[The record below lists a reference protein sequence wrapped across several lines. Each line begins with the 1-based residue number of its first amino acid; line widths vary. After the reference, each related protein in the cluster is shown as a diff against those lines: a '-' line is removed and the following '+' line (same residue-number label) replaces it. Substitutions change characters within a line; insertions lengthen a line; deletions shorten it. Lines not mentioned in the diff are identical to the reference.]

1 MADNIYTNISDLP
14 TLASVGENT
23 WTPVEVTGKV
33 GKKVDLNTF
42 AEKSAIPTVGT
53 LDTTSSATQ
62 TTSASESLSGTVK
75 LHKVSKTGKYS
86 DLIQLPM
93 LDTTNDSSQSPD
105 NDEVINNTIR
115 LHRISKTG
123 MYKDLQALF
132 DPDYDLSAGSWGYWL
147 EEQSTGGAYY
157 EDDGEVDLILQFYT
171 DWGYSTHLMSGLNT
185 LYYVDYPDEYGTNDG
200 DIPAE
205 KRHPERDYTSLT
217 KLTLLVNND
226 GDSDNIPITT
236 FVLKR
241 LSVSKILNVEV
252 ALYDGQTYW
261 DKENPSLS
269 SITPLTCVSTLKTV
283 DTSKPGIIRVTGEV
297 FEILQ

>member
-1 MADNIYTNISDLP
+1 MADNTYTNISDLP

-42 AEKSAIPTVGT
+42 AEKSAIPPVGT
-53 LDTTSSATQ
+53 LDTTPSATQ
-62 TTSASESLSGTVK
+62 TPSASESLSGIVK

-86 DLIQLPM
+86 DLIQLPK
-93 LDTTNDSSQSPD
+93 LDTKNYTSQTPD
-105 NDEVINNTIR
+105 DKEVIDNTIR

-123 MYKDLQALF
+123 EYKDLQAIF
-132 DPDYDLSAGSWGYWL
+132 DPDDLSTGSWCYWL

-157 EDDGEVDLILQFYT
+157 EDDGDVDLILQFFTNRDY
-171 DWGYSTHLMSGLNT
+171 DTHYASGLNT
-185 LYYVDYPDEYGTNDG
+185 LYYVDYPSEYGTDDS

-205 KRHPERDYTSLT
+205 KRHPTRDYTSLT

-236 FVLKR
+236 FVLQR
-241 LSVSKILNVEV
+241 QPVSKILDVEV
-252 ALYDGQTYW
+252 ALYDGKTDW
-261 DKENPSLS
+261 DMEDPPLS

>member
-1 MADNIYTNISDLP
+1 MADNTYTNISDLP

-53 LDTTSSATQ
+53 LDTTPSATQ

-86 DLIQLPM
+86 DLIQLPK
-93 LDTTNDSSQSPD
+93 LDTNNDSSQSP
-105 NDEVINNTIR
+105 NSREVIDNTIR

-132 DPDYDLSAGSWGYWL
+132 DPGDDLSSGSWAYEL
-147 EEQSTGGAYY
+147 EGQTTGGAYY
-157 EDDGEVDLILQFYT
+157 DDDGDVDLILQFYT
-171 DWGYSTHLMSGLNT
+171 DRDYDTRLTSGLNT
-185 LYYVDYPDEYGTNDG
+185 LYYVDYPSEYGTDG
-200 DIPAE
+200 GNIPDE
-205 KRHPERDYTSLT
+205 KKHSERDYKSLT

-226 GDSDNIPITT
+226 GASDNIPITT
-236 FVLKR
+236 FVLQR
-241 LSVSKILNVEV
+241 QPVSKILDVEV
-252 ALYDGQTYW
+252 ALYDGKTDW
-261 DKENPSLS
+261 DMEDPPLS

>member
-1 MADNIYTNISDLP
+1 MADNTYTNISDLP

-53 LDTTSSATQ
+53 LDTTPGATQ

-86 DLIQLPM
+86 DLLQLPK
-93 LDTTNDSSQSPD
+93 LDTMNNTYQSP
-105 NDEVINNTIR
+105 EKSEAINNTIR

-123 MYKDLQALF
+123 EYKDLQALV
-132 DPDYDLSAGSWGYWL
+132 DPGRDLSSGSWSYEL
-147 EEQSTGGAYY
+147 EDQSTGGAYY

-171 DWGYSTHLMSGLNT
+171 DRDYNTHYASGLNT
-185 LYYVDYPDEYGTNDG
+185 LYYVDYPSEYGTNDS

-205 KRHPERDYTSLT
+205 KRHPERDYKSLT

-226 GDSDNIPITT
+226 GASDNIPITT
-236 FVLKR
+236 FVLQR
-241 LSVSKILNVEV
+241 QPVSKILDVEV
-252 ALYDGQTYW
+252 ALYDGKTDW
-261 DKENPSLS
+261 DMEDPPLS

>member
-1 MADNIYTNISDLP
+1 MADNTYTNITDLP
-14 TLASVGENT
+14 TLASVGANT

-75 LHKVSKTGKYS
+75 LHKVSKTGMYT
-86 DLIQLPM
+86 DLLQLPK
-93 LDTTNDSSQSPD
+93 LDTTNVSPQSVD
-105 NDEVINNTIR
+105 NREVINNTIH

-123 MYKDLQALF
+123 MYTDLQTIF
-132 DPDYDLSAGSWGYWL
+132 DPERDLSSGSWCYWL
-147 EEQSTGGAYY
+147 EEQDTGGAYY
-157 EDDGEVDLILQFYT
+157 DDDGDVDLILQFYA
-171 DWGYSTHLMSGLNT
+171 DWEYTTHYASGLNT
-185 LYYVDYPDEYGTNDG
+185 LYYVDYPSEYGTNDSY
-200 DIPAE
+200 IPAE
-205 KRHPERDYTSLT
+205 KRHPERDYKSLT

-236 FVLKR
+236 FVLQR
-241 LSVSKILNVEV
+241 QPVSKILDVEV
-252 ALYDGQTYW
+252 ALYDGHTYW
-261 DKENPSLS
+261 DMENPPLD